1 MLKDK
6 DAWPVFLQR
15 LRDLRYRVVPRGTT
29 ANGYDAYWV
38 DLSDWRLTL
47 SDRTPTLWVN
57 SELLERVSPDVL
69 AESLLDEVRGKNWRH
84 RDVIVLMNG
93 DGSELRAHL
102 AGRNSRILFV
112 DEADQQKILNANSF
126 TYALQKHFCEQIP
139 VSNLAPYECGET
151 VEGAR
156 FFGRKKEIN
165 DILRHNTAS
174 FAVIGVRRIGKTSLL
189 RESMR
194 LMLEQGEKP
203 ERIVWLG
210 CSTIHNPTQF
220 IEEIVHILNIRELSR
235 LKNIQESLF
244 SFPDFLKRMAKMHG
258 GQITIFLDE
267 ADEFLIW
274 ARDMLLPTLRD
285 SMTSGA
291 CRYIVS
297 GFQTLISEWADDKSP
312 LYWAFR
318 PINLGPFERSDVEE
332 IVLLPARSLHLRIED
347 ESAFIGRLHADTRG
361 HPYLIQYC
369 CGELMKEL
377 ERKGSRTLSIT
388 HLDDVLA
395 SDGFKALLLSS
406 FMRNIATRDK
416 LLVYALLKNIPADKS
431 EYTQREIYGALA
443 KQHAPYSPEE
453 IDEVCHR
460 LVLAAIFIRNG
471 AKYQFAFPVFSRV
484 LRANHDLDHLLSV
497 AKKEVGL

>member
-1 MLKDK
+1 MLKEK
-6 DAWPVFLQR
+6 DAWPAFLQR
-15 LRDLRYRVVPRGTT
+15 LRDLKYRVNPRRAT
-29 ANGYDAYWV
+29 ANGFEEYSV
-38 DLSDWRLTL
+38 DLSDWRLSL
-47 SDRTPTLWVN
+47 SWMPIFSVS
-57 SELLERVSPDVL
+57 SELLERFSHDVL
-69 AESLLDEVRGKNWRH
+69 AESLLDEVREKNWRY
-84 RDVIVLMNG
+84 REVMVLING
-93 DGSELRAHL
+93 DGTELKAHL
-102 AGRNSRILFV
+102 AGRSSRFFFV
-112 DEADQQKILNANSF
+112 DEADQQEILIAASF
-126 TYALQKHFCEQIP
+126 TYAMQKHFCEQMPI
-139 VSNLAPYECGET
+139 SSLAPYECGEV

-165 DILRHNTAS
+165 DIIRHHAAN

-194 LMLEQGEKP
+194 LMLEQGENP
-203 ERIVWLG
+203 QRIVWLG
-210 CSTIHNPTQF
+210 CSTIHSPAQF
-220 IEEIVHILNIRELSR
+220 VEEIVHILNIRELPR

-258 GQITIFLDE
+258 GKITIFLDE

-297 GFQTLISEWADDKSP
+297 GFQTLLSEWADDKSP

-318 PINLGPFERSDVEE
+318 PINLGPFERGDVEE

-347 ESAFIGRLHADTRG
+347 ESSFIARLHADTRG
-361 HPYLIQYC
+361 HPYLIQFC
-369 CGELMKEL
+369 LGELMKLL
-377 ERKGSRTLSIT
+377 ERKGSRVVSIGQ
-388 HLDDVLA
+388 LDDILT
-395 SDGFKALLLSS
+395 SDAFKALLLNS
-406 FMRNIATRDK
+406 FMRNIAIRDK
-416 LLVYALLKNIPADKS
+416 LLVYALLKTIAVDKD
-431 EYTQREIYGALA
+431 EYTQPEIYGALA
-443 KQHAPYSPEE
+443 KQHAPYSAEE

-460 LVLAAIFIRNG
+460 LVLAAVFVRNG
-471 AKYQFAFPVFSRV
+471 AKYQFAFPVFPRV